1 MALPIFRTHRTEG
14 RATAP
19 TRPDGSVPPR
29 ALPVALRGVL
39 VCMLLLVA
47 LTGMGRAESVDRAAK
62 ADTETGTGP
71 ELIREATEYGGW
83 ILPAGGKVLLVKKEA
98 GCEPR
103 FRLAVEMTPPDLVWM
118 LENSGYSTPLGAG
131 HSLSISTIAGPDPN
145 SSPKLLYGRDNITSP
160 SGNLVFRKVL
170 VDERDAETRI
180 VHLEFLNI

>member
-1 MALPIFRTHRTEG
+1 M
-14 RATAP
+14 
-19 TRPDGSVPPR
+19 
-29 ALPVALRGVL
+29 ALRGVL